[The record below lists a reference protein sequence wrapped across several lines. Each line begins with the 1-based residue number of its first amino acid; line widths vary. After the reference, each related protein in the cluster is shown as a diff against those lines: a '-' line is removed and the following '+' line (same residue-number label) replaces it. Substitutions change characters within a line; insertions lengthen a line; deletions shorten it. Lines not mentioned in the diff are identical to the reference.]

1 MAVNIYYYDTWAAAF
16 ASNPGTEIATNSID
30 WEVGIIDAG
39 PPNDLQGFTKWLV
52 AKTDSSPSGSLIIYD
67 NGQTLTPAS
76 GIYYLYPVRVLYY
89 NTRADAQTGGFN
101 YTARNLGD
109 YQAGGAIVPGGT
121 VNDFTRWF
129 VDRTVVN
136 NIPTSGPTN
145 VYPINTFLTATTG
158 IVYYLYPARVVY
170 YNNKGAAAAEG
181 STNIARNFTAYE
193 IGADIGGSLNGF
205 SSWIIDHTTS
215 DPAPAPTVYA
225 NGTLLT
231 DLPQGVSY
239 FLYPSI
245 PCFLEGTRILCQVDG
260 KEEHLPVEELR
271 KGTLVKTSRDGFK
284 AVELIG
290 KRTIANSG
298 TSERTEERLYK
309 CSKAVYPELTEDL
322 IVTGCHSIL
331 VDTLTDV
338 QREATLAALGKIF
351 VTDRK
356 YRLMA
361 HIDERAEPW
370 ASAGDHTVWHFALEN
385 EDDGM
390 NYGVYANGGLLVET
404 CSIRF
409 LKNRSNMTL
418 L

>member
-1 MAVNIYYYDTWAAAF
+1 
-16 ASNPGTEIATNSID
+16 
-30 WEVGIIDAG
+30 
-39 PPNDLQGFTKWLV
+39 
-52 AKTDSSPSGSLIIYD
+52 
-67 NGQTLTPAS
+67 
-76 GIYYLYPVRVLYY
+76 
-89 NTRADAQTGGFN
+89 
-101 YTARNLGD
+101 
-109 YQAGGAIVPGGT
+109 
-121 VNDFTRWF
+121 
-129 VDRTVVN
+129 
-136 NIPTSGPTN
+136 
-145 VYPINTFLTATTG
+145 
-158 IVYYLYPARVVY
+158 VYYLYPARIIY
-170 YNNKGAAAAEG
+170 YNSQAAAAAG
-181 STNIARNFTAYE
+181 GADNIARNFSAYV
-193 IGADIGGSLNGF
+193 IGNDFGGSLNGF
-205 SSWIIDHTTS
+205 SSWRIDPTQTTGTS
-215 DPAPAPTVYA
+215 PTNVVYA
-225 NGTLLT
+225 NTATLNG
-231 DLPQGVSY
+231 PPGAY
-239 FLYPSI
+239 FLYPLI

-260 KEEHLPVEELR
+260 TETYLPIETLR
-271 KGTLVKTSRDGFK
+271 SGTLVKTSRDGFK

-298 TSERTEERLYK
+298 TEERTEDRLYT

-370 ASAGDHTVWHFALEN
+370 TSAGDHTVWHFALEN

-390 NYGVYANGGLLVET
+390 NYGVYANGGLLVES

>member
-1 MAVNIYYYDTWAAAF
+1 MSIRVYYYSTQADAATQNTGIAI
-16 ASNPGTEIATNSID
+16 AENNNDSYVVGDATIPGN
-30 WEVGIIDAG
+30 
-39 PPNDLQGFTKWLV
+39 LQGFTKWIIGAISTGPLLPTIYNN
-52 AKTDSSPSGSLIIYD
+52 TDSLSAIDDPV
-67 NGQTLTPAS
+67 
-76 GIYYLYPVRVLYY
+76 YYLYPVRVLYY
-89 NTRADAQTGGFN
+89 SAQSAAVTGASNYFATNSSN
-101 YTARNLGD
+101 YT
-109 YQAGGAIVPGGT
+109 VGT
-121 VNDFTRWF
+121 TVAPIPQNYTKWF
-129 VDRTVVN
+129 VDHTTVGAGPSITAPYDVYTN
-136 NIPTSGPTN
+136 TTS
-145 VYPINTFLTATTG
+145 TFLPLPNSGT
-158 IVYYLYPARVVY
+158 VYYLYPARIVY
-170 YNNKGAAAAEG
+170 YNSQAAAAIG
-181 STNIARNFTAYE
+181 GADNIARNLSAYQ
-193 IGADIGGSLNGF
+193 IGNDFGGSLNGF
-205 SSWIIDHTTS
+205 SSWRIDPTQTTGTS
-215 DPAPAPTVYA
+215 PTNVVYA
-225 NGTLLT
+225 NTATLNG
-231 DLPQGVSY
+231 PPGAY
-239 FLYPSI
+239 FLYPLI

-260 KEEHLPVEELR
+260 TETYLPIETLQS
-271 KGTLVKTSRDGFK
+271 GTLVKTSRDGFK

-298 TSERTEERLYK
+298 TSERTEDRLYT

-390 NYGVYANGGLLVET
+390 NYGVYANGGLLVES